1 MTIKEIAV
9 TTAKLLGLT
18 DVARAMEDGGE
29 AHVEESEKLVCA
41 VNRTIRSVA
50 VKYLPPETEQTFDGR
65 EAVDFTEFLQIPIS
79 IRAVTGADG
88 KSKKYAVRGQTLFVP
103 REKVVVRYRFLPP
116 FSSAEDECC
125 YSESLLPR
133 EVISAG
139 AAAEYCIS
147 EGRYEDADF
156 WADYFRQG
164 ILSATKK
171 PRRIKVRR
179 DWL

>member
-1 MTIKEIAV
+1 M
-9 TTAKLLGLT
+9 
-18 DVARAMEDGGE
+18 
-29 AHVEESEKLVCA
+29 
-41 VNRTIRSVA
+41 
-50 VKYLPPETEQTFDGR
+50 
-65 EAVDFTEFLQIPIS
+65 
-79 IRAVTGADG
+79 
-88 KSKKYAVRGQTLFVP
+88 P

-116 FSSAEDECC
+116 FASAEDECC
-125 YSESLLPR
+125 YTESLLPR